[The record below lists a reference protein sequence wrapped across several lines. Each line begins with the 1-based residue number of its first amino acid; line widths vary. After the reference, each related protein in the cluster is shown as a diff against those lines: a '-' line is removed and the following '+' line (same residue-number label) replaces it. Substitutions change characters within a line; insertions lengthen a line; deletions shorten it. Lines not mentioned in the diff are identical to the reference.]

1 MTKKEVCKIIG
12 FLVVLLVALYACS
25 LICFRNLRGFNDHED
40 FYNCEQDTVDVIFVG
55 GSMSYSGFSPMEL
68 YEKYGI
74 SSYNFGT
81 SNQSMLAGYLWT
93 MEACEKQN
101 VKVVIVEA
109 MEVPMSHGEVAT
121 DVRSL
126 FSMGMNGNYRKLAGV
141 YKRNALNVLL
151 PVFILHDEWRID
163 GDTFRDEEE
172 EDYLRGFVP
181 IDSCAGEEYRES
193 ILQEDPEATTYL
205 NFTYVDKLREYC
217 EEKGIWLIFVKTLMA
232 SNEVNH
238 WDDGCHNRLQEYT
251 EEYGIP
257 FIDFNTAE
265 YRNAAGLVISEDVA
279 ADLRHMN
286 IDGAYKA
293 TDYLGEYLLDHYGS
307 VLRQW
312 QDPGL
317 DTQTLEGYHR
327 IMEGYHRG
335 LDEF

>member
-1 MTKKEVCKIIG
+1 MTKKEICKVIG
-12 FLVVLLVALYACS
+12 FLAVLLFALYGCS

-40 FYNCEQDTVDVIFVG
+40 FYDCEEDTVDVIFVG

-93 MEACEKQN
+93 MEACEHQN
-101 VKVVIVEA
+101 VKVVVVEA

-126 FSMGMNGNYRKLAGV
+126 FSMGMNHNYRKLAGV

-151 PVFILHDEWRID
+151 PVFILHDEWKID
-163 GDTFRDEEE
+163 ADTLMNPEET
-172 EDYLRGFVP
+172 DYLRGYVP
-181 IDSCAGEEYRES
+181 INSCAGEAYQDS
-193 ILQEDPEATTYL
+193 ILAEDPEATTYL

-217 EEKGIWLIFVKTLMA
+217 EERGIRLIFVKTLMA
-232 SNEVNH
+232 SNDVNH

-251 EEYGIP
+251 QEYGIP
-257 FIDFNTAE
+257 FLDFNTAQ
-265 YRNAAGLVISEDVA
+265 YRDAAGLMISEDVA

-286 IDGAYKA
+286 VSGAGKV
-293 TDYLGEYLLDHYGS
+293 TDYMGEYLLDNYGDS
-307 VLRQW
+307 LRQW
-312 QDPGL
+312 QDPKL
-317 DTQTLEGYHR
+317 DDGVLEGYHNVL
-327 IMEGYHRG
+327 EG
-335 LDEF
+335 LQ